1 MDSSSPSSPI
11 FNPLTLVSMA
21 DATDGIQSPQ
31 HKLVIKQVLQENIE
45 TITNSVLDEVIEHK
59 YAGSGHL
66 TEEWIE
72 TVTSYMTCLRGF
84 IAQLR
89 SETTPLTYQQLVII
103 VGTVFDIHHNVIK
116 KEHAFELPSLE
127 CQHDPNRPFEKM
139 NCELHRKI
147 REMVQLAKSMFFLDL
162 YTKSESATADFLR
175 RKREVAAHIMIGNQR
190 RMGQT
195 SDDKLRSMM
204 PAVAD
209 SHIQMVIEYLRKRK
223 LITGDLSDLDQLVK
237 VDAKEIGEKRMAE
250 MVEMV
255 GFLSQNGHSQKWKDA
270 MLTKIEE
277 ARAFIQQ
284 NDLTFEMK
292 EAIQH
297 LNFQYYR
304 MRNAY
309 TKVMAAKAAPETFS
323 VRPSD
328 YH

>member
-1 MDSSSPSSPI
+1 
-11 FNPLTLVSMA
+11 MA
-21 DATDGIQSPQ
+21 DATDGIQSQQ

-45 TITNSVLDEVIEHK
+45 TITNSVLDEVIKHK

-89 SETTPLTYQQLVII
+89 SETTPLTY
-103 VGTVFDIHHNVIK
+103 
-116 KEHAFELPSLE
+116 
-127 CQHDPNRPFEKM
+127 
-139 NCELHRKI
+139 
-147 REMVQLAKSMFFLDL
+147 KSMFFLDL
-162 YTKSESATADFLR
+162 YTKSESATGDFLR

-195 SDDKLRSMM
+195 N
-204 PAVAD
+204 
-209 SHIQMVIEYLRKRK
+209 
-223 LITGDLSDLDQLVK
+223 DQLIK

-250 MVEMV
+250 MVEMI
-255 GFLSQNGHSQKWKDA
+255 GFLSQNGHSQKWKEA
-270 MLTKIEE
+270 MLAKIEE

-304 MRNAY
+304 IRNAY
-309 TKVMAAKAAPETFS
+309 SKVMAAKAAPETFS
-323 VRPSD
+323 TRPSD